1 MPTRL
6 IRLVPDTEPDNDRLP
21 YSFDMSQPDP
31 LGMVLIDACI
41 PAAMALVFFKLLQEY
56 FEE

>member
-1 MPTRL
+1 MATL
-6 IRLVPDTEPDNDRLP
+6 LRLVSDDTEPELRQP

-31 LGMVLIDACI
+31 RGMVLIDACI
-41 PAAMALVFFKLLQEY
+41 PAAMALAFFNLLQEY

>member
-1 MPTRL
+1 MPTSL
-6 IRLVPDTEPDNDRLP
+6 RLVPDEPEPEHRLP
-21 YSFDMSQPDP
+21 YSFEMSQPDP